1 MGLCRQICDEFYDI
15 ASGESLQLVLFV
27 FAWPSCGSLECFR
40 HCEAPKSKGSGK
52 TSDGRFNKKKQQ
64 HQGVCVWKIWNISHS
79 VAMFSLSFNLVT
91 WNRFTIFFVY
101 LVCPFGVDQG
111 ELSLF
116 K

>member
-64 HQGVCVWKIWNISHS
+64 HQGVCIWKIWNICHS

-91 WNRFTIFFVY
+91 
-101 LVCPFGVDQG
+101 
-111 ELSLF
+111 
-116 K
+116 